1 MIAKLRGPSF
11 PALLSTVQL
20 HAMSS
25 LCVCVLLESNKLGPH
40 GGRSGDCWCNGTCL
54 VSSSQYMVPPTVSCS
69 QWRKVAAAIMFAVVL
84 SEKMEICRVQCW
96 GGGGQLGANRGQ
108 PCAAC
113 LLHSDLLS
121 TIYPLQDNNG
131 TLKT

>member
-1 MIAKLRGPSF
+1 MDRTAAAVEIAGVMEHVWFHHR
-11 PALLSTVQL
+11 STE
-20 HAMSS
+20 HGATWHGAAH
-25 LCVCVLLESNKLGPH
+25 CVLQPVEE
-40 GGRSGDCWCNGTCL
+40 
-54 VSSSQYMVPPTVSCS
+54 SSSRHHV
-69 QWRKVAAAIMFAVVL
+69 VAVL

-108 PCAAC
+108 PCAAS